1 LTCRWGI
8 VIVRAM
14 KNLRTW
20 IVAGAFACLG
30 PQALA
35 HDFNGDGRDDLFWRN
50 VATGAN
56 VLWLDGNVATQA
68 PVPGVTN
75 LRWTVAGAGD
85 FDGDGRAD
93 LLWRNRDTGVNTIWH
108 SANVSTQT
116 LIAPLPDLSWTIAG
130 VGDFNADGI
139 SDILWRNLRTGANT
153 IWLSGN
159 TATQR
164 GVAPVSLPWIVAG
177 VADFDGDGAD
187 DILWRN
193 GTTGANA
200 LWLAGDVGRQ
210 RALTA
215 RPEKYTN
222 GELQWVVAALGD
234 FDGDGLADV
243 VWRDGLVNALWP
255 HGDSTLAIPLGSQD
269 AAWEVAATG
278 DFDND
283 GNDDLVWRD
292 HWSGRTELWPSALAD
307 LKAPLGRVT
316 NLTWFLQPYEAQPSR
331 PIFVHFP
338 QVLVEGSSGAHKAL
352 VPMYLSH
359 PSVVPVT
366 FTFENGFDGADTL
379 SDDYAHAYGTQSIAV
394 GETVGAAALQVFGDT
409 VPEANEPL
417 YSHLREVRGASGAF
431 NATLVHE
438 LRNDDGTTLW
448 VDHQYGYETNATT
461 TMRFVVHLSRPS
473 PSAVTFTIAT
483 KPIASATAA
492 TAGKDYVARS
502 ATITMPAGATTAY
515 FDVAVIGDADYESNE
530 WFDVLLSDVRGAIA
544 VNGAMLGEIV
554 DDESFCS
561 TSQCN

>member
-1 LTCRWGI
+1 MRRRVQAAPARNLATTSRQDAVQGLTCRWGI

-108 SANVSTQT
+108 SADVSTQT

-139 SDILWRNLRTGANT
+139 SDILWRN
-153 IWLSGN
+153 
-159 TATQR
+159 
-164 GVAPVSLPWIVAG
+164 
-177 VADFDGDGAD
+177 
-187 DILWRN
+187 

-200 LWLAGDVGRQ
+200 LWPAGDVGRQ

-255 HGDSTLAIPLGSQD
+255 HGDSALAIQLGSQD

-307 LKAPLGRVT
+307 LEAPLGRVT

-338 QVLVEGSSGAHKAL
+338 QVLAEGSSGAHKAL